1 MNFIEVL
8 KLAKQNT
15 STGDQHGDSRYYTTK
30 FSPPKKESKEK
41 KLSDNIKKFLAK
53 KDEEERAKTLEQRR
67 KAQELMARRDGKA
80 KRKIEK
86 MLKVIKSANK
96 SVLDDAGQELD
107 SGELDQPDEDDYGY
121 TSNVASQFY
130 KQLMDKY
137 KNNPEKEKFKEAE
150 KRTMNKEDLAQ
161 TKARVKDAI
170 TRQVE
175 EDQMPRSRKARTV
188 SDGGRCVSNQ
198 REPVIRCNRG
208 PDRNDP
214 VEEQRRADVDI
225 KRSKLAIDKKS
236 SSVGRK
242 PSGPPPPDF
251 LTLIKL
257 AEQKQHEPVKVEVVA
272 EKKSQEPERL
282 MTKKEKQEYEERA
295 AFQEMRRLRDRIK
308 DDPKLSDKEK
318 EQKLKKLEALR
329 AAGKL
334 PGIPPTV
341 GVVKSSFAGHAALNG
356 GSSVK
361 SIQQTGNSG
370 VRSSNGASGPGGK
383 FGASLNS
390 KPIPKMS
397 ERRTE
402 PQSKES
408 SVQHQQAS
416 SAGPKVKPS
425 NVPRTAVSIPKI
437 VSVTGGKSLNM
448 ATATPKTTSTDVQ
461 LVRCNK
467 TQTVTSTIT
476 SKVSGIVKSKS
487 YNSSA
492 TPASSATSATSAT
505 VSAPR
510 QMSSKGTTNGSVRNG
525 QPAMTT
531 KPVAGVSTKRPLQ
544 PELAKTRQFPPS
556 DVQRSVKRPSANS
569 ADRGQPSRHGGG
581 TSGVK
586 KRRVIDSDTDYD
598 SEMDDFIDDGDCEE
612 DYSSA
617 IKEIFGYDKSR
628 YRNDD
633 YEADDHNMESTYA
646 QQMREEFIS
655 KKIGIME
662 DLEDMRMEEEE
673 KRRKMVKKK
682 ASIKKR

>member
-1 MNFIEVL
+1 MNFLEVI

-15 STGDQHGDSRYYTTK
+15 STVGQHGESRYYTTK
-30 FSPPKKESKEK
+30 FSPPKKEAKEK

-53 KDEEERAKTLEQRR
+53 KDEEERAKVLEQRR
-67 KAQELMARRDGKA
+67 KAQELMEQRDGKA
-80 KRKIEK
+80 KKKIEK

-96 SVLDDAGQELD
+96 SVMDDAGQD
-107 SGELDQPDEDDYGY
+107 NGELDQPDEDDYGY

-175 EDQMPRSRKARTV
+175 EEQMPRSRKARTV

-198 REPVIRCNRG
+198 RDPGTRCNRV
-208 PDRNDP
+208 PERSDDP
-214 VEEQRRADVDI
+214 VEEQRRTDVDI
-225 KRSKLAIDKKS
+225 KRSKLADKKS
-236 SSVGRK
+236 NSGGRK

-251 LTLIKL
+251 KTLIKL
-257 AEQKQHEPVKVEVVA
+257 AEQKQYEPVKVDVVA
-272 EKKSQEPERL
+272 EKKTQEPERL
-282 MTKKEKQEYEERA
+282 MTKKEKQEHEERM

-318 EQKLKKLEALR
+318 EQKLMKLEALR

-334 PGIPPTV
+334 PGIPPTT
-341 GVVKSSFAGHAALNG
+341 GVVKPSFTGHAAFNCG
-356 GSSVK
+356 GSWVK
-361 SIQQTGNSG
+361 SNQQTGDSG
-370 VRSSNGASGPGGK
+370 VRSSNDASGTGGK
-383 FGASLNS
+383 FGAALNY

-408 SVQHQQAS
+408 SVQPTQHQQAS
-416 SAGPKVKPS
+416 SAGPKVKPLS
-425 NVPRTAVSIPKI
+425 VPRTAVSSPKI
-437 VSVTGGKSLNM
+437 VSATAGKSLNM
-448 ATATPKTTSTDVQ
+448 ATSTSKMTSTDVQ

-467 TQTVTSTIT
+467 IQTVTSTIT
-476 SKVSGIVKSKS
+476 SKVPGIVKSKS
-487 YNSSA
+487 CNSSA
-492 TPASSATSATSAT
+492 TSSTTASSAI
-505 VSAPR
+505 VNAPR
-510 QMSSKGTTNGSVRNG
+510 HLSSKSTTNSSIRNS
-525 QPAMTT
+525 QSAT

-569 ADRGQPSRHGGG
+569 MDRGHPSRHGGG

-586 KRRVIDSDTDYD
+586 KRRVIDSDTEHD

-628 YRNDD
+628 YQNDD
-633 YEADDHNMESTYA
+633 YEADDDNMESTYA